1 MLRSKA
7 LSEKV
12 LVLGIDGMDPR
23 FTRRMVDEGK
33 MPNTKKLIERGSA
46 RHDLML
52 LGAMPTI
59 TPPMWATLGTG
70 TYPMTHGIIDYNIS
84 PIGEPDMTIGGF
96 FSHFLKAE
104 PIWNVSAEAGKKTLV
119 WHWPG
124 GSFPPTIDN
133 PNLMMV
139 DGSSPG
145 AIGFV
150 YAQSDYD
157 TVFVASEK
165 ATEVMYK
172 PFSVQATDWVDVEG
186 GFPAGKSKF
195 NKAGVSDE
203 LKARKQQH
211 KEELKKAIN
220 VDGYEIS
227 YLDVTSDVNFPV
239 NDEGHGG
246 CMYGL
251 AEFRIGCS
259 ISPITEPTGWA
270 FDVPEGAKE
279 FVAINEMGKLTRYC
293 LILKN
298 ENGIYDR
305 VAFYKNKE
313 TAEPIVIL
321 ENDVF
326 TEAIPSRIPAKDGE
340 DNVIHNMRMLEIAE
354 DGSYLRIWSSRAVH
368 VDNDSVWFPK
378 SLFKEITGKFGPMMP
393 TSQMGGHD
401 KDLITKCNYEQWQ
414 RAAKWQAKAL
424 NYMIE
429 EHGVE
434 AIFSHFHNVDMQGHD
449 YMKFLKTRPTSR
461 YPEEEI
467 VKFAEATYKLTD
479 DYIGEFLHLL
489 DKGWSILVVSDHSL
503 VCPEGD
509 ISSIGDNTG
518 MNAFPFVDW
527 GYTVL
532 RKDADGNTL
541 PEVDWTQTK
550 AIQTRTNS
558 IYINLKGRDKYG
570 IVEPEDKY
578 ELEEKIITDLY
589 SLRDSKTG
597 HRIVAFALHNKDAV
611 LLGLG
616 GPYGAD
622 ITFCVYDDYT
632 GDHGNSMSTAC
643 GHNDT
648 SVSPIFIAAGQGIK
662 EGYVIDRY
670 IREVDVAPTAAV
682 LLGIDFPAECEG
694 APAYQIFT
702 EKL

>member
-33 MPNTKKLIERGSA
+33 MPNTKALIERGSA
-46 RHDLML
+46 RQDLML
-52 LGAMPTI
+52 LGAIPTI

-84 PIGEPDMTIGGF
+84 PLGEPDMTIGGF

-104 PIWNVSAEAGKKTLV
+104 PIWNVSAQAGKKTLV

-124 GSFPPTIDN
+124 GSFPPTIDS

-145 AIGFV
+145 SIGFI

-157 TVFVASEK
+157 TIFIASDK
-165 ATEVMYK
+165 ATKVQYS
-172 PFSVQATDWVDVEG
+172 PFSIQTSDHIRTDED
-186 GFPAGKSKF
+186 FPVKGKSKF
-195 NKAGVSDE
+195 AGQVSDE
-203 LKARKQQH
+203 LIARKKAH
-211 KEELKKAIN
+211 KDQLKADVN
-220 VDGYEIS
+220 VDGYEIC
-227 YLDVTSDVNFPV
+227 YLDVTSNVNFPV
-239 NDEGHGG
+239 NEEGHGG

-251 AEFRIGCS
+251 AEFRIGCCL
-259 ISPITEPTGWA
+259 SPITEPEGWG
-270 FDVPEGAKE
+270 FDVPEGARE
-279 FVAINEMGKLTRYC
+279 FVVINEMGKLTRYC

-305 VAFYKNKE
+305 VALFRDKQSR
-313 TAEPIVIL
+313 PIVIL

-326 TEAIPSRIPAKDGE
+326 TEAIPSTVPTKDGE
-340 DNVIHNMRMLEIAE
+340 DNVIHNMRMLDIAE
-354 DGSYLRIWSSRAVH
+354 DGSYVRIWSSRAIH
-368 VDNDSVWFPK
+368 TDNDCVWFPR

-393 TSQMGGHD
+393 TSQMGPRD
-401 KDLITKCNYEQWQ
+401 KDLITKCNYEQWK
-414 RAAKWQAKAL
+414 RAAHWQADAL

-449 YMKFLKTRPTSR
+449 YMNHLKTREGSR
-461 YPEEEI
+461 YPEEEVI
-467 VKFAEATYKLTD
+467 KFAENTYKLTD
-479 DYIGEFLHLL
+479 EYIGEFLHLL
-489 DKGWSILVVSDHSL
+489 DKGWSILLVSDHSL
-503 VCPEGD
+503 LCPEGD

-518 MNAFPFVDW
+518 INVFPMVDW

-532 RKDADGNTL
+532 RKDENGNPL

-570 IVEPEDKY
+570 IVDPEDKY

-589 SLRDSKTG
+589 GLRDSKTG

-622 ITFCVYDDYT
+622 ITFCVHDDYT

-648 SVSPIFIAAGQGIK
+648 SVSPIFIAAGAGIK

-682 LLGIDFPAECEG
+682 LLGIDFPEECEG